1 MNRDDWICVGLKLI
15 GVYLGV
21 QGVVTL
27 ISYGIYVIE
36 EYARRMAMTDP
47 FNDYFL
53 PINLFRMSTPVVY
66 FLLAYLLTHRTQWCL
81 EFVTPQ
87 LDTESQTSLEEQ

>member
-1 MNRDDWICVGLKLI
+1 MNRDDWISVGLKLI

-36 EYARRMAMTDP
+36 EYARRMEMMNP
-47 FNDYFL
+47 FNDYML

-66 FLLAYLLTHRTQWCL
+66 FLLAYLLTHRTQWCM
-81 EFVTPQ
+81 EFITPQ
-87 LDTESQTSLEEQ
+87 REEEAATATAGE